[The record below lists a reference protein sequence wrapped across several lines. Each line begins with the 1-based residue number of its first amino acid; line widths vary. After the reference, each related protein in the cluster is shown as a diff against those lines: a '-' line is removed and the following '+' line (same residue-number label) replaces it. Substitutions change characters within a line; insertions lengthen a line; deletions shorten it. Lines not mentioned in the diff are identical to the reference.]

1 MVARKA
7 VKTLDPEGH
16 YAPAD
21 LMVTTSRP
29 RIQEHLDGAAELLP
43 AREVV
48 YRLVHDR
55 GPMSIA
61 DIAAELPAIAPRAV
75 HPPYTDDP
83 ELYLLRLI
91 AGAGRDLPP
100 LCDMETIVRALA
112 EQPEPDP
119 DYGFEV
125 RPA

>member
-1 MVARKA
+1 VARKA
-7 VKTLDPEGH
+7 RKTLDPDGRYE
-16 YAPAD
+16 PEE
-21 LMVTTSRP
+21 LVVTTARP
-29 RIQEHLDGAAELLP
+29 RVPEHLDGATELLP

-55 GPMSIA
+55 GPISIA
-61 DIAAELPAIAPRAV
+61 DLALELPAIAPRAV

-83 ELYLLRLI
+83 ELYLLRLV
-91 AGAGRDLPP
+91 AGAGRELPP
-100 LCDMETIVRALA
+100 LCDMQTIIRALA
-112 EQPEPDP
+112 ESPEPDP

>member
-1 MVARKA
+1 MARKA
-7 VKTLDPEGH
+7 PKELDPDGQ

-21 LMVTTSRP
+21 LVVSTSRP
-29 RIQEHLDGAAELLP
+29 RVAEHIEGAAELLP

-55 GPMSIA
+55 GPISVA
-61 DIAAELPAIAPRAV
+61 DLAHELPAIAPRAV

-83 ELYLLRLI
+83 ELYVLRLV
-91 AGAGRDLPP
+91 AGTGRELPP
-100 LCDMETIVRALA
+100 LCDLQTIIRTLA
-112 EQPEPDP
+112 ESPEPDP